1 MADRCMLIP
10 GVTRVNARTVGFKAK
25 DAEQAYT
32 VTIACLVM
40 ARSTL

>member
-1 MADRCMLIP
+1 V
-10 GVTRVNARTVGFKAK
+10 GYKAR